1 MKNNSKTSGNVLP
14 LPKRVVA
21 GAYVD
26 DFVCDNVRAVNSNGD
41 RLVCRCNR
49 RYAGH
54 PFEGLFADCPYAD

>member
-26 DFVCDNVRAVNSNGD
+26 DFVCDNVRAVNSNGA
-41 RLVCRCNR
+41 RFGVQV
-49 RYAGH
+49 
-54 PFEGLFADCPYAD
+54 